1 MPSKSMESLEAMVGR
16 SERVIEDLEIEA
28 GKVEEFARAIRDDD
42 PVYRSSEAAEDRGFD
57 AVPAPLTFT
66 RVSRFPRYC
75 PPDLADA
82 ERRGFDLGFDPRHT
96 VHGEQEYVYERPLR
110 VGETLTGTRTLVDV
124 YRKEGDRGGRMT
136 FAELETEYR
145 NEAEELVVTERRT
158 RIETAG
164 VDEGDGEGGGS

>member
-1 MPSKSMESLEAMVGR
+1 MPEKPLAELRSMVGQ
-16 SERVIEDLEIEA
+16 SRVTVEGLTVEA

-42 PVYRSSEAAEDRGFD
+42 PVYRSAEAAEERGFD

-66 RVSRFPRYC
+66 RVGRFPRYC

-82 ERRGFDLGFDPRHT
+82 ERRGFDLGFDPGHT

-145 NEAEELVVTERRT
+145 NEAGELVVTERRT

-164 VDEGDGEGGGS
+164 VDEEGS